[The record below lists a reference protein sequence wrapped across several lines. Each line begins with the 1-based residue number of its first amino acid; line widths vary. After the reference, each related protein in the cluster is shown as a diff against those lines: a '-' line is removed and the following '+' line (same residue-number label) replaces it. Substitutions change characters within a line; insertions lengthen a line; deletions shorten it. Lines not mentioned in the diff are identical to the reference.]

1 MISLRI
7 LPDLFTLYQ
16 LPRTFKLP
24 MAQVADWPWYTISKT
39 TSELSVLLPAQVN
52 PSWQQE
58 EQGVDGALQVKVEE
72 NWRALQVDAQ
82 MDFGLVGILTA
93 IISPLRDH
101 GIPVFCI
108 STFDTDYILVKQDR
122 LENALGVLANEP
134 KMVVKSGLSVLD
146 EQ

>member
-1 MISLRI
+1 MITLRI

-16 LPRTFKLP
+16 LSKTYKLSL
-24 MAQVADWPWYTISKT
+24 AEADDWPWYTISKT
-39 TSELSVLLPAQVN
+39 TSELSILLPAQVSPN
-52 PSWQQE
+52 WGNQQ
-58 EQGVDGALQVKVEE
+58 QQVKKEE
-72 NWRALQVDAQ
+72 DWRALQVDAQ

-122 LENALGVLANEP
+122 LENAIGVLASVP
-134 KMVVKSGLSVLD
+134 DMVVKPGLSVLD
-146 EQ
+146 TIE

>member
-1 MISLRI
+1 MIALRI

-16 LPRTFKLP
+16 LPRAYKLP
-24 MAQVADWPWYTISKT
+24 LAETADWPWYTISKT
-39 TSELSVLLPAQVN
+39 TSELSILLPAQVA
-52 PSWQQE
+52 PSWHQE
-58 EQGVDGALQVKVEE
+58 PTVKVEE

-101 GIPVFCI
+101 GIPVFCV

-122 LENALGVLANEP
+122 LENAIGVLASVP
-134 KMVVKSGLSVLD
+134 DMLVKPGPSVLD
-146 EQ
+146 EQHQ